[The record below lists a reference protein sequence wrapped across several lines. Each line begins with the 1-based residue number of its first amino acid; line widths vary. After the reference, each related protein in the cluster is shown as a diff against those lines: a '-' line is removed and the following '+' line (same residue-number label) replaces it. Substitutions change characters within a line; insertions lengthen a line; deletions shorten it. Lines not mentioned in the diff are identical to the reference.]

1 MVVKNLAPGSYIVT
15 FSNTGYETLRAEIS
29 VSKYGLVG
37 CVKVEGG
44 SCDSTSPGSV
54 KITGTL
60 SVLGTLKPTV
70 APPPPKKGYLSVSS
84 TPSGASI
91 DVNGMA
97 IGKTPVTGYELTTGS
112 KIVTLRL
119 SGYTPEE
126 RSVTITD
133 GESATVDV
141 TLTPISTEEE
151 GFLFVTSVP
160 SGANVSIGGVSI
172 GTTPIDSYGLSAG
185 SKTVTIALDG
195 YETATRDVTIV
206 AGESATVDVTLVE
219 SEVPTDIG
227 GWIDEVNVSALTR
240 DHALYVYYASTGAS
254 GAADAVY
261 ATLSP
266 KPSPI
271 DPLLATRENGLG
283 IYYYSI
289 GAMGAG
295 NTLTGCNY

>member
-29 VSKYGLVG
+29 VSKEGLIG

-44 SCDSTSPGSV
+44 GSCDSLAPGSV

-60 SVLGTLKPTV
+60 SALGTLKPIGV
-70 APPPPKKGYLSVSS
+70 PPVNGYLSVSS

-91 DVNGMA
+91 DVNGMS
-97 IGKTPVTGYELTTGS
+97 IGKTPVTGYELATGS
-112 KIVTLRL
+112 KLVTLRL

-133 GESATVDV
+133 GETATIDV
-141 TLTPISTEEE
+141 TLSPLPVEEE

-160 SGANVSIGGVSI
+160 SGANVSIGGISI
-172 GTTPIDSYGLSAG
+172 GTTPIDNYGLPAG
-185 SKTVTIALDG
+185 SKTVTISMSG
-195 YETATRDVTIV
+195 YETATRAVTIV
-206 AGESATVDVTLVE
+206 AGETATIDVTLVE
-219 SEVPTDIG
+219 EVTTIG
-227 GWIDEVNVSALTR
+227 GWIDEVNVSALNR
-240 DHALYVYYASTGAS
+240 DHWMYVYNITIGAT
-254 GAADAVY
+254 GAADALY

-271 DPLLATRENGLG
+271 NPILATRDNWMGL
-283 IYYYSI
+283 YNYSI
-289 GAMGAG
+289 GAMAAG
-295 NTLTGCNY
+295 NALTGCNY